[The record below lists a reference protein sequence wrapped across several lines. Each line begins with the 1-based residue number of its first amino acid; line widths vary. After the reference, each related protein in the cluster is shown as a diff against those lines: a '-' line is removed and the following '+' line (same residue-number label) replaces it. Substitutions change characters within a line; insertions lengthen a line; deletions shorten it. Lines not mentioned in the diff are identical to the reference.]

1 MKPNLRYATE
11 SQAGPRRAVRGT
23 PEFGLISRLSLAD
36 LWHERLLSFCLVA
49 ALTAVLAPLLVLLG
63 LRYGLVHT
71 LRDRLVND
79 PRNREMRPVSS
90 SSFDARWVQKMASRP
105 EVAFL
110 TPMTR
115 QISASVRIQ
124 ALPGPGQ
131 PAGDD
136 SVKLDADILATGPG
150 DVLLTENGGKEPSEG
165 ECTVTAELA
174 RSLSLTQKSY
184 VRLIVSRNTR
194 GKLEWVSRELKV
206 ISVLQP
212 RASSLNVVFVPL
224 KFLDAV
230 ETYKDGV
237 AVSDYGWPGGIPA
250 AQPVYDAAFFAVQ
263 GGLTSVEETELRVT
277 SGFDSLRRVTAAE
290 LPKMEPPF
298 DGKDLVY
305 YRAATGEGNTAT
317 TVESSSLLG
326 LRRQLPRAA
335 SPIYGWV
342 RPLPL
347 AVLDENGSEIGSLEA
362 DSLTVPVETRPN
374 AVSADSSSKT
384 THEQN
389 EPPNAPLSSS
399 APSNVSDPSDP
410 NEGRVTLYAPS
421 ELELVFGA
429 KIRLSYKGAHGS
441 LVMPALCQPKSEVHR
456 GLLLS
461 SVAGLFR
468 LADERQL
475 TWDNA
480 AGKPVLARISY
491 AGFRLY
497 ARSIDDVEGLV
508 AVLVAQGISVF
519 TKAERIRDVKELD
532 RYTSFIFWLIASL
545 GLLGCAGSLIASLYA
560 AVERKRRTLATL
572 RLLGLSR
579 LRLARLPF
587 FQAAFLVTFAVGL
600 SIGIY
605 FGMADVINTF
615 SSRYLE
621 TGDRLARL
629 PDLYFAGV
637 WLGALLLAGMASCLA
652 AMRVFS
658 IHPSEALR
666 DE

>member
-1 MKPNLRYATE
+1 MKPNLRYAAE
-11 SQAGPRRAVRGT
+11 SQAGSRRAVRGT
-23 PEFGLISRLSLAD
+23 PEFGLISRLALAD

-150 DVLLTENGGKEPSEG
+150 DVLLTENGGKVPKEG
-165 ECTVTAELA
+165 ECTLTAELA
-174 RSLSLTQKSY
+174 KSLSLTEKSY
-184 VRLIVSRNTR
+184 VRLIASRSTR
-194 GKLEWVSRELKV
+194 GKLEWVSRELQV
-206 ISVLQP
+206 VSVLQP
-212 RASSLNVVFVPL
+212 RASSLKAVFVSL

-250 AQPVYDAAFFAVQ
+250 AQPVYDAAFFAVP
-263 GGLTSVEETELRVT
+263 GGLTTLEESELRVT
-277 SGFDSLRRVTAAE
+277 SGFDSLRRVTATE

-305 YRAATGEGNTAT
+305 YRAATGEGNTAI
-317 TVESSSLLG
+317 TVEFSSLVG
-326 LRRQLPRAA
+326 LRRQLPRTA
-335 SPIYGWV
+335 SRIYGWV
-342 RPLPL
+342 RPLL
-347 AVLDENGSEIGSLEA
+347 LEVQDENGTKIGSLEA
-362 DSLTVPVETRPN
+362 DSLTVPVEDGTN
-374 AVSADSSSKT
+374 AVSANSSPKT
-384 THEQN
+384 THEAT
-389 EPPNAPLSSS
+389 EPPNAPISSD
-399 APSNVSDPSDP
+399 APSNVKDPL
-410 NEGRVTLYAPS
+410 EARVTLYAPS
-421 ELELVFGA
+421 ELEPVFGA
-429 KIRLSYKGAHGS
+429 KISLSYRGAHGA
-441 LVMPALCQPKSEVHR
+441 LVMPALCQPTSEVHK

-468 LADERQL
+468 LSDERQL
-475 TWDNA
+475 TWDKT

-497 ARSIDDVEGLV
+497 ARSIDDVERLV
-508 AVLVAQGISVF
+508 AVLADQGISVF

-545 GLLGCAGSLIASLYA
+545 GLLGCAGALIASLYA

-587 FQAAFLVTFAVGL
+587 FQAAFLVTCAVGL
-600 SIGIY
+600 SVGIY

-621 TGDRLARL
+621 TGERLAML
-629 PDLYFAGV
+629 PDLYFAAV
-637 WLGALLLAGMASCLA
+637 WLGALLLAGLASCLA